1 MCKIDPA
8 ACRVDMQRCAFRIFK
23 ADLAAGGSNFQRVAL
38 IICDLRLAVSIEPP
52 LSFLMLSRVTAPLAV
67 PSDNVPH
74 EVSLRVMSPLA
85 ACAESAPHS
94 AQQAMSPLALCRE
107 AVSKV

>member
-38 IICDLRLAVSIEPP
+38 IICDLRLAACRLYRAATFIFDEPSRCLPIEGQNEFP
-52 LSFLMLSRVTAPLAV
+52 
-67 PSDNVPH
+67 
-74 EVSLRVMSPLA
+74 
-85 ACAESAPHS
+85 
-94 AQQAMSPLALCRE
+94 RE
-107 AVSKV
+107 P

>member
-38 IICDLRLAVSIEPP
+38 IICDLRLAACRLYRAATFIFDVEQGDS
-52 LSFLMLSRVTAPLAV
+52 
-67 PSDNVPH
+67 
-74 EVSLRVMSPLA
+74 A
-85 ACAESAPHS
+85 ACGAE
-94 AQQAMSPLALCRE
+94 R
-107 AVSKV
+107 